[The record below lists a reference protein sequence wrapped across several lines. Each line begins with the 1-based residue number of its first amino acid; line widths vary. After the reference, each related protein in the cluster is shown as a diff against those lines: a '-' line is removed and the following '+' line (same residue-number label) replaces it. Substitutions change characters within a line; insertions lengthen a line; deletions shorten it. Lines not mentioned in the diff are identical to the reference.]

1 MPKNWRRSLRIGGGF
16 VDSLLNKED
25 MEAVLDILDEGIQVV
40 NCHGIIVYC
49 NEAAADLDSLKK
61 EEVIG
66 SHILDIYP
74 SLTKET
80 STLLEALKTGRAIYH
95 YQQDFLNYK
104 GSKITTINSTIPL
117 NKNGVMVGALE
128 LSRNITQVRE
138 LSERLV
144 DLQEKMYAPKVDT
157 QKSIKGTA
165 RYSFDDIIGES
176 PEIESLKHKAMKAAT
191 TNSSV
196 IVYGNTGTGK
206 ELIVQAIHNASGRRE
221 NPFIAQNC
229 AAIPTTLLES
239 ILFGTVKGSFTGA
252 DHRPGL
258 FELANNGTLFLD
270 EINSMPME
278 LQAKLLR
285 VLEEK
290 SIRRVG
296 DIKTIEIDVRI
307 IAAMNIDPF
316 QAVQEKKLRED
327 LFYRLN
333 VVSLRLPDLMERKKD
348 FFVLLAYFMDKFNRK
363 LNKKVLG
370 VSEEA
375 LCFLENHPWPGN
387 VRELENIIEGTMN
400 VMDGQWIRVEDLP
413 HYLQKRKKN
422 KKELLAEIPEDASF
436 SLKKL
441 MGDMEKQVI
450 EKVYNRTGRNITKTA
465 ERLSMPRQTLQYRL
479 SKLGITGEENRN
491 QG

>member
-1 MPKNWRRSLRIGGGF
+1 M
-16 VDSLLNKED
+16 DSLLNKED
-25 MEAVLDILDEGIQVV
+25 MENVLDILDEGIQVV
-40 NCHGIIVYC
+40 NRDGIIVYC

-74 SLTKET
+74 SLTKQT
-80 STLLEALKTGRAIYH
+80 STLLEVLKTGKAIYH

-117 NKNGVMVGALE
+117 NKNGLLVGALE

-144 DLQEKMYAPKVDT
+144 DLQEKMYA
-157 QKSIKGTA
+157 QKAATSKAVKGTA
-165 RYSFDDIIGES
+165 RYIFDDIIGES
-176 PEIESLKHKAMKAAT
+176 PEIEGLKHKAMKAAA

-206 ELIVQAIHNASGRRE
+206 ELVVQAIHNTSGRRE
-221 NPFIAQNC
+221 HPFIAQNC
-229 AAIPTTLLES
+229 AAIPTALLES
-239 ILFGTVKGSFTGA
+239 ILFGTVRGSFTGA

-296 DIKTIEIDVRI
+296 DIKTREIDVRI
-307 IAAMNIDPF
+307 VAAMNMDPF

-348 FFVLLAYFMDKFNRK
+348 FPVLLAHFIDKFNRK
-363 LNKKVLG
+363 LNKKVVG
-370 VSEEA
+370 VSCEA
-375 LCFLENHPWPGN
+375 LYFLQNHSWPGN

-400 VMDGQWIRVEDLP
+400 VMDGQWIQLEDLP
-413 HYLQKRKKN
+413 YYLQKKKKN
-422 KKELLAEIPEDASF
+422 KEELLAEIPDSERF
-436 SLKKL
+436 SLKEL
-441 MGDMEKQVI
+441 IGSMEKQVI
-450 EKVYNRTGRNITKTA
+450 TKVYHRTGGNITKTA

-479 SKLGITGEENRN
+479 AKLGIVTEEKEE
-491 QG
+491 